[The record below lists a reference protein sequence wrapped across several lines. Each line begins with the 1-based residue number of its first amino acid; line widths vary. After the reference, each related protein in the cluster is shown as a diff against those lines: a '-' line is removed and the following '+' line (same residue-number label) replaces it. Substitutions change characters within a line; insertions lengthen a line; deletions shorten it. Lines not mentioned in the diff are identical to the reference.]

1 MIVTD
6 AVRFIVNLF
15 IYFFSCYQVVDKRV
29 GDVFF
34 FIFSRDIGFF
44 TLFKCQIFM
53 QRIQETGKM
62 FENIDYVEWKGLE
75 LFYENEILEITIIY
89 PKKKKYSYHR
99 IYKEKKKQLTRSTD
113 SKKIVN
119 FYTKLKRI
127 SCFDCK
133 VSQFSHPLNNKE
145 CGLSSLS

>member
-89 PKKKKYSYHR
+89 PKNIHITVFTKKK
-99 IYKEKKKQLTRSTD
+99 KKKQLTRSTD

-127 SCFDCK
+127 SYFDCK

>member
-89 PKKKKYSYHR
+89 PKKKKIFISPYLQR
-99 IYKEKKKQLTRSTD
+99 KKKKTTYS
-113 SKKIVN
+113 
-119 FYTKLKRI
+119 
-127 SCFDCK
+127 
-133 VSQFSHPLNNKE
+133 LNRFEENRKFLYE
-145 CGLSSLS
+145 TETN